1 MKLSEYIKQ
10 YRNEHGL
17 SQRQFASQC
26 GLSNG
31 FLSMI
36 EKESNP
42 KTGEPIT
49 PSLASIK
56 QLASGMG
63 MTAHQLL
70 SEVDD
75 LCIDLSGDEQKQSIG
90 QDELPK
96 GLISIYDLIK
106 HDTELMDL
114 LEAYQRIEPEKR
126 QVYLEI
132 LQQAGLRKE

>member
-1 MKLSEYIKQ
+1 MKLSEYIKR

-36 EKESNP
+36 ENESNP

-56 QLASGMG
+56 QLANGMG

-75 LCIDLSGDEQKQSIG
+75 LFIDLSGEEQKQPIG
-90 QDELPK
+90 QDELPN
-96 GLISIYDLIK
+96 GLIRIYDLIK
-106 HDTELMDL
+106 HDTELTAL
-114 LEAYQRIEPEKR
+114 LEAYQQIAPEKR
-126 QVYLEI
+126 PIYLEI
-132 LQQAGLRKE
+132 LQKAGSHKE